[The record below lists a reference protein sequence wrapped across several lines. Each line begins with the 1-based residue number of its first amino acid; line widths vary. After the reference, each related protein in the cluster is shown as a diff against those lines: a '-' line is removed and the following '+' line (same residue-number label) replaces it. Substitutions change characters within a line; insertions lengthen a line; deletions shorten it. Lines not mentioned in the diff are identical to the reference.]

1 MRVLA
6 CCAHPDDAE
15 ILVGGTLAKYR
26 QRGDEVFIAITT
38 NGEVGHPTWPKEEI
52 SRVRREE
59 ATRAAAVIGAQLF
72 WLGFPDEFLFDHEE
86 TRLAIINVIRR
97 CRPDV
102 ILTHWPG
109 DLYNPD
115 HTITGQVVN
124 DVAIM
129 TTVPRIETEAPPCEK
144 IPVVYFTDSLAGVGF
159 IPEEYVDVTDVFAIK
174 LRMLSEHRSQ
184 VSDWL
189 KDQYDITIEE
199 MIEVGARYRGIQSGV
214 KYAEGFVRA
223 KAWPRGVTGTLL
235 P

>member
-15 ILVGGTLAKYR
+15 LLAGGTLAKYAA
-26 QRGDEVFIAITT
+26 RGDEVFIAIVT
-38 NGEVGHPTWPKEEI
+38 NGEVGHPTMKKEQIAE
-52 SRVRREE
+52 VRHEE
-59 ATRAAAVIGAQLF
+59 AMRAATIIGATLY
-72 WLGFPDEFLFDHEE
+72 WLGFPDEFLYDREE
-86 TRLAIINVIRR
+86 TRLAFIDTIRR

-102 ILTHWPG
+102 VLTHWPG

-115 HTITGQVVN
+115 HTTTGQLIN

-129 TTVPRIETEAPPCEK
+129 TTVPNIVTDAPPCEK
-144 IPVVYFTDSLAGVGF
+144 IPVVYFMDSMAGVGF
-159 IPEEYVDVTDVFAIK
+159 VPEEYVDISATLDTK
-174 LRMLSEHRSQ
+174 QKMLAEHRSQ

-189 KDQYDITIEE
+189 KDQYDVSMAEMVTIS
-199 MIEVGARYRGIQSGV
+199 AQYRGIQAGV
-214 KYAEGFVRA
+214 RYAEGFIRA

>member
-1 MRVLA
+1 MA

-15 ILVGGTLAKYR
+15 ILMGGTLAKYAE
-26 QRGDEVFIAITT
+26 RGDDVFIVITT
-38 NGEVGHPTWPKEEI
+38 NGEVGHPTLPKREI
-52 SRVRREE
+52 AAIRREE
-59 ATRAAAVIGAQLF
+59 ARRAADLIGAEMI
-72 WLGFPDEFLFDHEE
+72 WLGFPDEFLFDREE
-86 TRLAIINVIRR
+86 TRLAIINAIRK

-115 HTITGQVVN
+115 HTLTGQIVN

-129 TTVPRIETEAPPCEK
+129 TTVPNIKTEEPPCDK
-144 IPVVYFTDSLAGVGF
+144 IPVVYFADSVAGVGF
-159 IPEEYVDVTDVFAIK
+159 LPEEYVDITSTIDVK
-174 LRMLSEHRSQ
+174 RRMLAEHKSQ

-189 KDQYDITIEE
+189 SDQYGVTMDEMMTISSQ
-199 MIEVGARYRGIQSGV
+199 YRGFQAGV
-214 KYAEGFVRA
+214 RYAEGFIRA

>member
-15 ILVGGTLAKYR
+15 ILVGGTLSKYHR
-26 QRGDEVFIAITT
+26 RGDEVFIAITT

-52 SRVRREE
+52 IRVRREE
-59 ATRAAAVIGAQLF
+59 ATRAAAVIGAHLF
-72 WLGFPDEFLFDHEE
+72 WLGFPDEFLFDREE
-86 TRLAIINVIRR
+86 TRLAIINVIRQ

-129 TTVPRIETEAPPCEK
+129 ATVPRIETEAPPCEK
-144 IPVVYFTDSLAGVGF
+144 IPVVYFMDSVAGVGF
-159 IPEEYVDVTDVFAIK
+159 VPEEYVDITDTFETKRA
-174 LRMLSEHRSQ
+174 MLSEHRSQ

-199 MIEVGARYRGIQSGV
+199 MIEVGARYRGIQAGV

-223 KAWPRGVTGTLL
+223 KAWPRGVAGTLL